1 MNKYL
6 KYGLWSVAGTVA
18 LIAAVVA
25 YIALTFNPNDY
36 KPQIIKAVKDSKQ
49 RTLKLDGDIKL
60 LFFPSIG
67 ASLDKVS
74 LSEFQSEQEFVSVK
88 SASVSLKLLPL
99 LAKQIVVDEVTV
111 SGVKAQ
117 IIKLKNGKTNLDD
130 LLGKEPP
137 STTPAAPA
145 GAPMHFDIA
154 AVRLDK
160 TELSYRD
167 EASGA
172 RYSVKDLS
180 LKTGRIANGVPT
192 RIDFSAH
199 VLANQPKLDIT
210 AQIKTTLTFDLG
222 KNLYQAQGLDMQA
235 KGVALDITDL
245 AVKAGGDAS
254 AHLGAQEFSAKKFA
268 FSASGVKGKDRFEA
282 KLNLPALNYAK
293 DKFNGDSIALNAKLN
308 GVLGDI
314 EAALSLPALDGN
326 AQAFKVG
333 ALGLDVDLKQPEQT
347 FKLKLT
353 TPVTGSIET
362 QQFNLSD
369 LKLVLNAAGDKLPG
383 KSITSELKGGIRA
396 DLGRQNIEANLE
408 GGLLQSQIKAKFA
421 VKNFNV
427 PTIRYD
433 LEIDQFDAD
442 PYLPKKTPE
451 AKGQSKKTEPEQP
464 FDLSA
469 LKTLNV
475 EGSLRIGSLKAANI
489 KVAQLRV
496 DVKAKNGLV
505 SVAPLSAKLYQGSM
519 DGKVTVDAA
528 TNSFTVNE
536 KLSNIDIA
544 PLLKDAVDLDMAEGR
559 GSVSLDIAAQGNT
572 VSGLKKA
579 LNGSLS
585 VNLAD
590 GAVKGINLAKL
601 VQGIQSLSKDTKV
614 QSRHGAA
621 EPTGAGATAL
631 HLLPQSAVS
640 ASNVSEVQTLGVDK
654 NEKTEFSEFKANF
667 KVSNG
672 VAHNDD
678 LAVKSTVL
686 RVTGN
691 GDIDIG
697 HDSLN
702 YNVKAIFAKT
712 EQGKTAALPVNVSG
726 AFDDLKFKVD
736 YAALLTDVAKQKLDE
751 KKEELKAKAK
761 DQVKAKAQEELKRG
775 LKGLFK

>member
-1 MNKYL
+1 MGGDMNKYL
-6 KYGLWSVAGTVA
+6 KYGLWSVGGVIA
-18 LIAAVVA
+18 LVAAVVA

-67 ASLDKVS
+67 VSLNKLS
-74 LSEFQSEQEFVSVK
+74 LSEFQSEKEFVSVE
-88 SASVSLKLLPL
+88 SARASLKLLPL
-99 LAKQIVVDEVTV
+99 LAKQIVVDEVAV
-111 SGVKAQ
+111 SGIKAQ
-117 IIKLKNGKTNLDD
+117 LIKFKNGKTNLDD
-130 LLGKEPP
+130 LLGKE
-137 STTPAAPA
+137 SASATPAPPPEA
-145 GAPMHFDIA
+145 GAPMNFDVA

-172 RYSVKDLS
+172 SYSVKELS

-192 RIDFSAH
+192 KIDFSAH
-199 VLANQPKLDIT
+199 VQANQPKLDIT
-210 AQIKTTLTFDLG
+210 AQIKTTLTFDLE
-222 KNLYQAQGLDMQA
+222 KNWYQAQGLDMQA
-235 KGVALDITDL
+235 KGMALDITDL

-254 AHLGAQEFSAKKFA
+254 AHLTAQEFSAKKFA
-268 FSASGVKGKDRFEA
+268 FSASGVKGRDRFEA
-282 KLNLPALNYAK
+282 KLNVPALSYAK
-293 DKFNGDSIALNAKLN
+293 DKFSGDSIALNAKLN
-308 GVLGDI
+308 GAPGDI

-326 AQAFKVG
+326 ARAFKVA

-353 TPVTGSIET
+353 TPVTGSIEA

-369 LKLVLNAAGDKLPG
+369 LKLALNATGDKLPG
-383 KSITSELKGGIRA
+383 KSINSELKGGIRA

-427 PTIRYD
+427 PMIRYD

-442 PYLPKKTPE
+442 PYLPKKTAE
-451 AKGQSKKTEPEQP
+451 AKGQSRKTEPEQP

-469 LKTLNV
+469 LKALNV

-505 SVAPLSAKLYQGSM
+505 SVAPFSAKLYQGSM

-536 KLSNIDIA
+536 KLTGIDIA

-559 GSVSLDIAAQGNT
+559 GNVSLDIATQGNT

-590 GAVKGINLAKL
+590 GAIKGINLAKL

-614 QSRHGAA
+614 Q
-621 EPTGAGATAL
+621 
-631 HLLPQSAVS
+631 
-640 ASNVSEVQTLGVDK
+640 TLGVDK
-654 NEKTEFSEFKANF
+654 SEKTEFSEFKANF

-672 VAHNDD
+672 IAHNDD

-712 EQGKTAALPVNVSG
+712 EQGKTATLPVNVSG

-736 YAALLTDVAKQKLDE
+736 YAALLTDIAKQKIDE

-761 DQVKAKAQEELKRG
+761 DQVKTKAQEELKRG